1 MFAIEAQLD
10 TIDRNY
16 ERGAIT
22 EKERDEAIDAVLAQQ
37 DNG

>member
-1 MFAIEAQLD
+1 MSSIEAQLD

-16 ERGAIT
+16 ERGFLT

-37 DNG
+37 EN